1 MYMYRI
7 AIIAA
12 ILYAF
17 GSAPQALAATVH
29 AQTSVSVHTGGIV
42 AGAGEEVTSDDG
54 SASASV
60 HPVISSAESDGTAD
74 MTITT
79 ERDGVAQTE
88 SRHVDIL
95 AGTDVSISV
104 ATTAKALGASVV
116 APSARPTTA
125 TTGDPLGARL
135 NVGADLPTGNWLTQM
150 YVSVRSFISGI
161 FAAFS
166 FGG

>member
-60 HPVISSAESDGTAD
+60 RTVISSDESGGTAD

-116 APSARPTTA
+116 APSARSTA
-125 TTGDPLGARL
+125 TTGDPLSARL